1 MFMHIG
7 TYDKDFYM
15 SGRSSCSVG
24 QLLCDKINRTMRA
37 VNNGRSC
44 FFFFQLATEA
54 RWEAKLGR
62 RQQRKLQCCKCSR
75 IAFVVAS
82 V

>member
-1 MFMHIG
+1 
-7 TYDKDFYM
+7 
-15 SGRSSCSVG
+15 
-24 QLLCDKINRTMRA
+24 MRQNKSNYESRKQRK
-37 VNNGRSC
+37 VV